1 MTSSTTGR
9 GVCMA
14 ARTVQIN
21 SFCGGSS
28 RLSDSEF
35 VGMEESVNM
44 YPETVQSTDNF
55 TTKLLK
61 SVEGFDGLYFGQGE
75 WIVGLLN
82 VNTNPFNNASIKEAL
97 LIVTQDMLTPTNHN
111 VFVFSPLTGS

>member
-1 MTSSTTGR
+1 MCRRLFRIWMTSSTMGR

-28 RLSDSEF
+28 RLADSEF

-61 SVEGFDGLYFGQGE
+61 SVEGFDRDYFQEAAWSFGPPNVTTNAFNISPSKE
-75 WIVGLLN
+75 TLLMD
-82 VNTNPFNNASIKEAL
+82 
-97 LIVTQDMLTPTNHN
+97 TQDML
-111 VFVFSPLTGS
+111 